1 MIRHVLQVVSKHR
14 LNFESLNSGVRE
26 KKESLNGDF
35 WKLTSELL
43 ILSKFFCSNCHG
55 KACMRTQHTRYVLVF
70 FFIAHCCSSLTSFRA
85 QHHRVHNHNVKVS

>member
-43 ILSKFFCSNCHG
+43 ILSKFFCSNYHG

-70 FFIAHCCSSLTSFRA
+70 FL
-85 QHHRVHNHNVKVS
+85 